1 MLFVGSLSLWRP
13 SSMPSRLP
21 ESSEIR
27 AEAMLLITMIQ
38 EYEAGRLPD
47 HLGPREIRDSGPE
60 LKH

>member
-1 MLFVGSLSLWRP
+1 ML
-13 SSMPSRLP
+13 SRLP